1 MGRATVE
8 VEKATVEVVRAVEE
22 VVRAVEAVGILGK
35 VGVLKEEEKV

>member
-35 VGVLKEEEKV
+35 VEVLKEEEKV

>member
-1 MGRATVE
+1 MGRATME